1 MKATCRG
8 CKNRFL
14 TAELYT
20 KQVRW
25 RKSGPQGRVAKSKN
39 IGHYCAGC
47 MERDEQYNIMTR
59 PEVRAHLM
67 ER

>member
-1 MKATCRG
+1 MRATCRG
-8 CKNRFL
+8 CKKPFP
-14 TAELYT
+14 TTDLYT

-25 RKSGPQGRVAKSKN
+25 RKSGPQGRVEKSKN
-39 IGHYCAGC
+39 IGHYCASC
-47 MERDEQYNIMTR
+47 MKDDEQYNLMTR